1 MAIPDLQRYSWN
13 LYLINNVEDVVVSLG
28 LKEFDSEFCYSAM
41 RKSLMK
47 RTHNLKLSGFK
58 IKNIAFKLILD
69 QTSLLKVP

>member
-41 RKSLMK
+41 RKSL
-47 RTHNLKLSGFK
+47 L
-58 IKNIAFKLILD
+58 
-69 QTSLLKVP
+69 